1 MDVVVGPLIWLIST
15 VIELYIW
22 VLIAGAILSWLIAFG
37 VVNTSNRFVQMVGEF
52 LYRITEPLLQPIR
65 RVLPNLGGIDLS
77 PLALILALLFLQHV
91 LARLYVASL

>member
-37 VVNTSNRFVQMVGEF
+37 VVNTRNRFVQMMGEF

>member
-37 VVNTSNRFVQMVGEF
+37 VVNTRNRFVQMVGEF